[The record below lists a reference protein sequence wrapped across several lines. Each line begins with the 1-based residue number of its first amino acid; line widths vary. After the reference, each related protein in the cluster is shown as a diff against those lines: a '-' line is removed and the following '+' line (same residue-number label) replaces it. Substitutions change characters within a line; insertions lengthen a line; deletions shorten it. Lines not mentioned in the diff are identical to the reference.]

1 MVDNCYGEFVSAE
14 EPTDFGVDVI
24 AGSLIKNPGGGL
36 ALSGGYICGRKDLI
50 ERISYRLTCPGIGSE
65 AD

>member
-14 EPTDFGVDVI
+14 PTDLSDVI

-36 ALSGGYICGRKDLI
+36 ALLVDISSRKKRLPD
-50 ERISYRLTCPGIGSE
+50 RISYRSSRVQALGQN